1 MFETRV
7 LGVDPGVAS
16 LGLAVVLGNGR
27 AAGLVWSGTVRT
39 SPGGQDA
46 ERLRRICEAIRETI
60 AAHDPAAVAIERL
73 AWNRNQVSAIAVA
86 RATGAIMVAAAE
98 SGLPVAEYGPNEVK
112 IAVTGMG
119 NADKE
124 QVRRALAKVHGL
136 KAVPDQADAADAVA
150 VALTHLVG
158 SRIGRLAPAGSA

>member
-1 MFETRV
+1 MFERRV
-7 LGVDPGVAS
+7 LGVDPGVAR
-16 LGLAVVLGNGR
+16 LGLAVVDGKRSG
-27 AAGLVWSGTVRT
+27 ADLVWSATVLT
-39 SPGGQDA
+39 QAGGEEA
-46 ERLRRICEAIRETI
+46 ERLRLLCDAMREAI
-60 AAHDPAAVAIERL
+60 AAHAPSAVALERL

-98 SGLPVAEYGPNEVK
+98 AGLPVAEYGPNEVK

-124 QVRRALAKVHGL
+124 QVRRALVKVHGL
-136 KAVPDQADAADAVA
+136 RGVPVQADAADAVA

-158 SRIGRLAPAGSA
+158 SRMRRLASLGSR